1 VFDIHIE
8 ITLELARLQRAA
20 FENVR
25 QRSAAQQLG
34 EAWVGLSTGNSDT
47 AQSTDDPTCTPTF

>member
-1 VFDIHIE
+1 MFDIHEE

-25 QRSAAQQLG
+25 KRTAEQQLG
-34 EAWVGLSTGNSDT
+34 LAWVGLDQSAPRSSDR
-47 AQSTDDPTCTPTF
+47 AALSERV

>member
-1 VFDIHIE
+1 MFDIHEE

-25 QRSAAQQLG
+25 KRTAEQQLG
-34 EAWVGLSTGNSDT
+34 LAWVGLDSLTETSGYLGIE
-47 AQSTDDPTCTPTF
+47 PGHR